1 MKTQTKQVLILITV
15 FVLFPVLAF
24 LLTNDFTPKIT
35 QSKINTQAHQQVET
49 IQTQVL
55 PPNDLTQLL
64 NDYRAENGLDPLTVN
79 RKLVE
84 TAQKKADELCTSGKW
99 SHERPDGRPFETIT
113 EGIVNFYRFGEN
125 LGMGFDTNEQ
135 VMQAWKDSP
144 THNKNMLEDYWLEV
158 GIASNECGGKN
169 YVVQHYMT
177 Y

>member
-15 FVLFPVLAF
+15 FILFPVLAF
-24 LLTNDFTPKIT
+24 LLTNDFSPKT
-35 QSKINTQAHQQVET
+35 VHQTNVQAVEQAKVP
-49 IQTQVL
+49 QTQVV
-55 PPNDLTQLL
+55 PPNDLTTLL
-64 NDYRAENGLDPLTVN
+64 NDYRAENGLGRLPVN
-79 RKLVE
+79 PKLVE

-99 SHERPDGRPFETIT
+99 SHERPDGRAFETIT
-113 EGIVNFYRFGEN
+113 EGILTYYRFGEN